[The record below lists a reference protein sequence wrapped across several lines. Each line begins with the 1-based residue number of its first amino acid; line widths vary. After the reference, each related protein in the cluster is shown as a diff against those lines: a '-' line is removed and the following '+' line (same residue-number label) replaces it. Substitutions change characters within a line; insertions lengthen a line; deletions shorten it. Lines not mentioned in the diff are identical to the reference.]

1 MEQETRFQMRC
12 DAAFLRSLDRLK
24 QAFGVRTRPEVV
36 RIAIRRC
43 LDELQMRKKDKK

>member
-1 MEQETRFQMRC
+1 MRC

-36 RIAIRRC
+36 RIIVKRAVEEIAPK
-43 LDELQMRKKDKK
+43 RKEKP